1 MIEPH
6 YCEECKLYHREHHV
20 RAAPYPDEPEQ
31 SAQPTCNCGADRTGP
46 SAEAHADTCPVEI
59 YDKAVQA
66 ITDRPNT
73 CANCGKTCGEH
84 LLHDGNKCSLGSVMG
99 WFPKTLADAM
109 TDRPKPTTADVEE
122 FRTWCLSKIRK
133 GEL

>member
-66 ITDRPNT
+66 
-73 CANCGKTCGEH
+73 
-84 LLHDGNKCSLGSVMG
+84 
-99 WFPKTLADAM
+99 M
-109 TDRPKPTTADVEE
+109 TDRPKRATRYRWKKLVERNKGGPTNVFLMYGPYVMATFHRDLKGNRKMADRISELLNKYGE
-122 FRTWCLSKIRK
+122 GRRK
-133 GEL
+133 P